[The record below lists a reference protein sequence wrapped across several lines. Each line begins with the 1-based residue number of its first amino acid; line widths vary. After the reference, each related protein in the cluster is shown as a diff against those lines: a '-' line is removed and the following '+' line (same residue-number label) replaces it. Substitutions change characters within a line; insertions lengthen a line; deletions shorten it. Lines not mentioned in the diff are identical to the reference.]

1 MYYVINVFQTVL
13 VNVEIN
19 VHLISRIRGIGN
31 LYFFLDKFATF
42 PISFTHTLTNINN
55 HSLTGV

>member
-13 VNVEIN
+13 VNVKIN

-31 LYFFLDKFATF
+31 LYFFLGQICH
-42 PISFTHTLTNINN
+42 ISNIIDG
-55 HSLTGV
+55 HID